1 VIGIGTKKGGLIPK
15 NPHRPELG
23 YKTNAVGKI
32 IVSRMDPNII
42 RVLAKKGGGK
52 STISSSEFPNI
63 SELLTQINKMK
74 RTKIDNLEF
83 DVKEER
89 FQIPL
94 IVSIFF
100 WVAYIIWSKQFVRH
114 FDKLVKE

>member
-1 VIGIGTKKGGLIPK
+1 MGIGTKKGGLIPK
-15 NPHRPELG
+15 NPYRPELG
-23 YKTNAVGKI
+23 YKTNAVGKT
-32 IVSRMDPNII
+32 IVSRMDPKLI
-42 RVLAKKGGGK
+42 RGLAKKGGGK
-52 STISSSEFPNI
+52 STISSSEFPNL

-89 FQIPL
+89 FQLPL
-94 IVSIFF
+94 IVSITF
-100 WVAYIIWSKQFVRH
+100 WLAYILWSKQHVRF